1 LKSDLTL
8 VAKQL
13 RRSMTDAERRVWY
26 HLRAGRLM
34 GAKFRRQVPIGPY
47 VTDFVC
53 HERRLVV
60 ELDGSQHLAL
70 RDADS
75 VRTRYLESRGYSV
88 LRFWND
94 DALLRTDLV
103 LEEILRALSPSP
115 RPSPVKGEGG
125 RR

>member
-1 LKSDLTL
+1 
-8 VAKQL
+8 
-13 RRSMTDAERRVWY
+13 
-26 HLRAGRLM
+26 M